1 MRRSEK
7 SVELPVASLTCGRW
21 PGMDGRLDQPMDPHP
36 ILIKG
41 NRESDRPYRN
51 VDCDHYG
58 DCLDT
63 ALTSRWSDFSCGE
76 CAAYT
81 RTRFIEQATG
91 SDDYW

>member
-1 MRRSEK
+1 MIFLKKESCRIGIGGGARNMEPC
-7 SVELPVASLTCGRW
+7 PVLV
-21 PGMDGRLDQPMDPHP
+21 
-36 ILIKG
+36 KG
-41 NRESDRPYRN
+41 NRESDRPYRK

-63 ALTSRWSDFSCGE
+63 ALRSRWSDFSCSE
-76 CAAYT
+76 CCAYT

>member
-1 MRRSEK
+1 MRPEK
-7 SVELPVASLTCGRW
+7 KSADVSVTPLKFVRW
-21 PGMDGRLDQPMDPHP
+21 PEVDGRLDQPMDPHP
-36 ILIKG
+36 ILVKG
-41 NRESDRPYRN
+41 NREAERPYRN

-58 DCLDT
+58 DCLNL
-63 ALTSRWSDFSCGE
+63 ALHSRWSDFSCCE

>member
-1 MRRSEK
+1 MRPEK
-7 SVELPVASLTCGRW
+7 KFADVSVTPLDFGRW
-21 PGMDGRLDQPMDPHP
+21 PEVDGRLDQHMDPHP
-36 ILIKG
+36 ILVKG
-41 NRESDRPYRN
+41 NRDSERPYRN

-58 DCLDT
+58 DCLDL
-63 ALTSRWSDFSCGE
+63 ALNSRWSDFSCCE